1 MRKMAVKDEK
11 SISMPRRMENVCFI
25 TKILDFF
32 FFFNF
37 RKILRYSET
46 YVERITK
53 NYICI

>member
-1 MRKMAVKDEK
+1 MRKMAAKDEK

-32 FFFNF
+32 FFLNF